1 MPFQISI
8 YEAKLISIICILERV
23 IKKKKKRTVEF
34 PPSNIENYEAKWQ
47 PFLAKY

>member
-1 MPFQISI
+1 MLFQISI
-8 YEAKLISIICILERV
+8 YEAKLISITCILERV
-23 IKKKKKRTVEF
+23 KKKKKPVEF